1 MKKKIEKLGNLTKAE
16 LIKRVHDAE
25 ASADNSKAQWLT
37 FQRKTNSL
45 LERTSS
51 FEKQIDYLQK
61 QNESLRKK
69 VGELEAQDPQHAE
82 TYQVAHKD
90 VAGYQDYSEAAIK
103 IYTHTDQPEDGEKR
117 IATIN
122 IPHLVCSY
130 RTRRSIERQSKEAG
144 TDFDVEA
151 LEALERAETRKQRER
166 LFEIQ
171 DLLGVF
177 FEKAGGYG
185 EEGYV
190 GVKVE
195 LRNNYNG

>member
-1 MKKKIEKLGNLTKAE
+1 MKEKIQKLGNLTKAE
-16 LIKRVHDAE
+16 LIRRVHLAE
-25 ASADNSKAQWLT
+25 AFEESNKA
-37 FQRKTNSL
+37 K
-45 LERTSS
+45 LERINS
-51 FEKQIDYLQK
+51 FENQIRFLQK
-61 QNESLRKK
+61 ENESLRKE

-90 VAGYQDYSEAAIK
+90 IAGYQGYSEAAIK

-122 IPHLVCSY
+122 IPHLVDSY
-130 RTRRSIERQSKEAG
+130 RTHRSIARQSEEAD
-144 TDFDVEA
+144 TDFDAEA

-177 FEKAGGYG
+177 FERAGGYG
-185 EEGYV
+185 DEGYV